1 MLTLPGGWHRP
12 VEVVHV
18 VSEAGHP
25 ASDIRPRQQRGQPPW
40 VLGEVRHEF
49 QKLIP
54 RQGFGEGEGLLRSE
68 LVVVVERL
76 GCLQLLLC
84 LFYFRLFILLG
95 YIFDNERQT
104 IDSQTSIHLPRNP
117 VAFSQCVESAW
128 NKSSFAMAG

>member
-25 ASDIRPRQQRGQPPW
+25 ASDVRPRQQRGQPPR

-54 RQGFGEGEGLLRSE
+54 GQGLGEGESLLRGE
-68 LVVVVERL
+68 QVLVVERL

-84 LFYFRLFILLG
+84 LFDFHLFILLG

-104 IDSQTSIHLPRNP
+104 IDSQTSTFLEIQSPSRGVL
-117 VAFSQCVESAW
+117 SQPGVGLLS
-128 NKSSFAMAG
+128 